1 LNPHPGPPPL
11 GEGVFGEIAAASRE
25 QAMGIEQVN
34 KAVTEMDRAIQH
46 NAAIAEESASSAEQ
60 MKDRAAEMQNFVE
73 ALVALIGKGVK
84 QTGIE
89 PTDDEN
95 NVQMATQL
103 AYKSLSQI
111 LDDRPF
117 LGRIDDPVRF
127 DGK

>member
-1 LNPHPGPPPL
+1 
-11 GEGVFGEIAAASRE
+11 
-25 QAMGIEQVN
+25 MGIEQVN